1 MERKLPRG
9 IRNNNPLNIRIGNK
23 WLGEVN
29 EPTDKDFEQFT
40 KMVFGLR
47 AGFVLLRR
55 YIQRY
60 HLQTISDI
68 ISRWAPPS
76 ENHTSK
82 YVEFVAQRLEISP
95 LDKIA
100 FEDANT
106 MCSLVSAM
114 CKMECGEEIDIRLI
128 YTAYHMVKENVKP

>member
-1 MERKLPRG
+1 MDRKMPRG

-29 EPTDKDFEQFT
+29 DPTDKDFEQFT
-40 KMVFGLR
+40 EMVFGLR

-76 ENHTSK
+76 ENHTSR
-82 YVEFVAQRLEISP
+82 YVEFVAQRLGISP
-95 LDKIA
+95 FDKIE
-100 FEDANT
+100 FEDADT
-106 MCSLVSAM
+106 MFRLVSAM
-114 CKMECGEEIDIRLI
+114 CRMECGEDIDIRLI
-128 YTAYHMVKENVKP
+128 HTAYNMVRENVKP

>member
-29 EPTDKDFEQFT
+29 EPTDKEFEQFVE
-40 KMVFGLR
+40 MVFGLR
-47 AGFVLLRR
+47 AGFILLRR

-95 LDKIA
+95 FDNSA
-100 FEDANT
+100 FEDTET

-114 CKMECGEEIDIRLI
+114 CKMECGEEIDITLI
-128 YTAYHMVKENVKP
+128 HTAYNMVRENVKP